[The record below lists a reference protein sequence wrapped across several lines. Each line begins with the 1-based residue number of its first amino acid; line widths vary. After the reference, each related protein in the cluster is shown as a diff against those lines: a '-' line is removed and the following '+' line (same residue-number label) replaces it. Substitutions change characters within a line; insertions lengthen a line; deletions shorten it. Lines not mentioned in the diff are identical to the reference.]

1 MLSRC
6 PFLWDQALLAL
17 DDLFGFYL
25 AFGRSSELLFFL
37 LPSAIYVHVVVDNAL
52 IKGETMNTWLT

>member
-1 MLSRC
+1 
-6 PFLWDQALLAL
+6 LLAL

-52 IKGETMNTWLT
+52 IKGETVNTWLT